1 MMIASL
7 PEGALKT
14 SDFELASGDVPDLG
28 DGQVLCRTLAIT
40 IGAGQRAGLQGSA
53 SYAGAPE
60 AGRGMGRAGVARGEA
75 AKDPS
80 GALGDLVSGVT
91 GGPGYSRPAAAAP
104 AKCDPGG

>member
-60 AGRGMGRAGVARGEA
+60 AGRGMGRAGGARGGGV
-75 AKDPS
+75 KDPS
-80 GALGDLVSGVT
+80 AAVRGLGARVT
-91 GGPGYSRPAAAAP
+91 GVEGFLGPRAA
-104 AKCDPGG
+104 